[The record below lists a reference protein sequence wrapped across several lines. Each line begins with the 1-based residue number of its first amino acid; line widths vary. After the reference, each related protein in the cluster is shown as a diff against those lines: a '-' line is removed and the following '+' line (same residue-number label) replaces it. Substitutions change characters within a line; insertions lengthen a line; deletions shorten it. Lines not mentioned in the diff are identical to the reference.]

1 MTTILRQVPRDTVVH
16 RLWAGTKLLGVA
28 ALGLTLSLVTSWA
41 AIGLVGA
48 LVALTAALGRVGP
61 GAVPRPRRW
70 FWVVLGVGLLL
81 AVPAGGSPEV
91 ALGGVTVGLGSFLVS
106 LRLLVLT
113 AVLLL
118 AALLVGWTTPL
129 GDVAPAL
136 ARLGAPLRLLRLPV
150 DEWAAATALC
160 LRSLPLLA
168 EEVRVLGAA
177 RRLRRGPGRRGL
189 AQLNAELPELLTTAM
204 ATAMRRAGEL
214 GEAVT
219 ARGGWGRVSAEPGR
233 PGWRDAVALALV
245 LAVCAGVFRLG

>member
-1 MTTILRQVPRDTVVH
+1 MTTILREVPRDTVIH
-16 RLWAGTKLLGVA
+16 RLWAGTKLIGVA

-48 LVALTAALGRVGP
+48 LVALTFALGRVGP

-70 FWVVLGVGLLL
+70 FWVVIGIGLLL
-81 AVPAGGSPEV
+81 ALPAGGGPEV
-91 ALGGVTVGLGSFLVS
+91 GVGGVSVGIGSLLLS

-113 AVLLL
+113 VVLLL

-150 DEWAAATALC
+150 AEWAAATALC
-160 LRSLPLLA
+160 LRALPLLA
-168 EEVRVLGAA
+168 EEIRVLGAA
-177 RRLRRGPGRRGL
+177 RRLRRGAGRRSL
-189 AQLNAELPELLTTAM
+189 TQLNAELPELLTSAM
-204 ATAMRRAGEL
+204 ALAMRRAGEL

-219 ARGGWGRVSAEPGR
+219 ARGGWGRVSAETGR
-233 PGWRDAVALALV
+233 PGWRDALALLVV
-245 LAVCAGVFRLG
+245 LVVCVAVFWIG